1 MDGIIDSMDMSLSE
15 LWELVIDKPGMPQS
29 TGLQMT
35 QLSDSTT
42 TKLKKKRKKQNIL
55 CKLLLCAC
63 PAKQLEADTQKCQ
76 SQLSVAGGLVDDFWF
91 LSDIFL

>member
-1 MDGIIDSMDMSLSE
+1 ML
-15 LWELVIDKPGMPQS
+15 QS
-29 TGLQMT
+29 TGLQRVT

-42 TKLKKKRKKQNIL
+42 TKFKKRKKQNIL
-55 CKLLLCAC
+55 CKLLLCVC

-76 SQLSVAGGLVDDFWF
+76 SRLSVAGGLVDDFWF